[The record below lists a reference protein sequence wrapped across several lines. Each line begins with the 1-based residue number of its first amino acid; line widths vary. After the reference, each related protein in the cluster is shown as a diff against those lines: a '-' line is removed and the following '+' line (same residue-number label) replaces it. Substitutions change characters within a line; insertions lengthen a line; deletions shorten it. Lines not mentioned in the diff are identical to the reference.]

1 MNCQPPKIKSA
12 LKNFPSKFRITVC
25 EFKVRQACQE
35 KSIEKYNNF
44 RVLKHWPLTWNST
57 NNKHLN

>member
-12 LKNFPSKFRITVC
+12 LKNFPSKFQITFFGIKIRPTYQKKC
-25 EFKVRQACQE
+25 K
-35 KSIEKYNNF
+35 EKYKNC
-44 RVLKHWPLTWNST
+44 RVLKRWPTEWNIT